1 MFRYRELFNAA
12 LGWLYKTV
20 CAVNLLG
27 SLRQNMKTVFILE
40 DEVGIQEVLE
50 LLLSSQNYNV
60 VTFST
65 VKEFNCREMA
75 VQPDLFMLDVMLPD
89 GLGTEVCRE
98 LKCDPIT
105 SKVPVLLMSAHA
117 KIIKTDDPH
126 SADDFMS
133 KPFDINDVISKVD
146 KLTALQA

>member
-1 MFRYRELFNAA
+1 
-12 LGWLYKTV
+12 
-20 CAVNLLG
+20 
-27 SLRQNMKTVFILE
+27 MKTVFILE

-65 VKEFNCREMA
+65 VKEFNCREMDI
-75 VQPDLFMLDVMLPD
+75 QPDLFMLDVMLPD

-105 SKVPVLLMSAHA
+105 SNVPVLLMSAHA
-117 KIIKTDDPH
+117 KIMKTDDPH